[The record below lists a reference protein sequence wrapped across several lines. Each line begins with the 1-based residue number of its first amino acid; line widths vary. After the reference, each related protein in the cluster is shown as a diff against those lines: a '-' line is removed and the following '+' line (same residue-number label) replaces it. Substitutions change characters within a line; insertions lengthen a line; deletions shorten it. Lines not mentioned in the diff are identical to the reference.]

1 MAQQELRT
9 LAQERYLYA
18 DLLAI
23 SCEEILYW
31 RITKVAYFNF
41 LLNPRASQDR
51 SVSTVHNLN
60 FTEPKSKP
68 GSLSLYSSQSEY
80 QQF

>member
-9 LAQERYLYA
+9 PAQERYLYA
-18 DLLAI
+18 DLLAV

-31 RITKVAYFNF
+31 WIIKIVYFNF
-41 LLNPRASQDR
+41 LNCKFIFA
-51 SVSTVHNLN
+51 
-60 FTEPKSKP
+60 EPKSKP
-68 GSLSLYSSQSEY
+68 GPLSQHSLQSEQQ